1 MQKVGIRKTV
11 LQPAIWTSKS
21 ASFFLWTPTNQ
32 LYLNMQTERTH
43 VTYMAYKFYSGKLA
57 QQLELKK
64 YCHISGKLATRSR
77 CKRRSVVYLANWTWY
92 EIARGVFATA
102 TNEGGAKFNFGPPLR
117 GSVRSPHKKVKANL
131 FWGALGQPLKKQPSG
146 GWSKRLTWSSKTSV
160 GQSVT
165 PRCYK
170 LAYRLEQCVNNC

>member
-1 MQKVGIRKTV
+1 M
-11 LQPAIWTSKS
+11 
-21 ASFFLWTPTNQ
+21 
-32 LYLNMQTERTH
+32 
-43 VTYMAYKFYSGKLA
+43 
-57 QQLELKK
+57 
-64 YCHISGKLATRSR
+64 

-102 TNEGGAKFNFGPPLR
+102 TNEGGAKIIFGPPLR

-160 GQSVT
+160 GHHVT
-165 PRCYK
+165 HMCYR
-170 LAYRLEQCVNNC
+170 LAYRLEQLVNNCYVFVRSVQGAIWTTTKDDLQPWLPTPQYMDRLDQARPAAGNQKEERKPPSWKPVFLPLWSYFINHNRNQ

>member
-1 MQKVGIRKTV
+1 M
-11 LQPAIWTSKS
+11 
-21 ASFFLWTPTNQ
+21 
-32 LYLNMQTERTH
+32 
-43 VTYMAYKFYSGKLA
+43 
-57 QQLELKK
+57 
-64 YCHISGKLATRSR
+64 

-160 GQSVT
+160 GQHVT
-165 PRCYK
+165 LMCYR
-170 LAYRLEQCVNNC
+170 LAYRLEQLVNNCYVFFARAVQGGGCWTILKDDPFSRTANPPTNGPIGPAGQQLDHKLKNRKPLSWKPVF

>member
-1 MQKVGIRKTV
+1 M
-11 LQPAIWTSKS
+11 
-21 ASFFLWTPTNQ
+21 
-32 LYLNMQTERTH
+32 
-43 VTYMAYKFYSGKLA
+43 
-57 QQLELKK
+57 
-64 YCHISGKLATRSR
+64 

-160 GQSVT
+160 GQPVT
-165 PRCYK
+165 PMCYR
-170 LAYRLEQCVNNC
+170 LAYRLEQRVNNCYVFVRSVQGGMLNYHEGRPFTRTAQPTNIWTVWARPGRQLKPNRRQKTTLMKPVFKPLWSNFINHNRNQ

>member
-1 MQKVGIRKTV
+1 M
-11 LQPAIWTSKS
+11 
-21 ASFFLWTPTNQ
+21 
-32 LYLNMQTERTH
+32 
-43 VTYMAYKFYSGKLA
+43 
-57 QQLELKK
+57 
-64 YCHISGKLATRSR
+64 

-146 GWSKRLTWSSKTSV
+146 GWSKRLTWSSKKSV
-160 GQSVT
+160 GQLVT

-170 LAYRLEQCVNNC
+170 LAYWFEQRVNNCYVFVLLDLFRGGWCLPVKDDLLLGQPTHPANIWTVWARPAVEDNKKPEKNIHEASFLTIWISFL